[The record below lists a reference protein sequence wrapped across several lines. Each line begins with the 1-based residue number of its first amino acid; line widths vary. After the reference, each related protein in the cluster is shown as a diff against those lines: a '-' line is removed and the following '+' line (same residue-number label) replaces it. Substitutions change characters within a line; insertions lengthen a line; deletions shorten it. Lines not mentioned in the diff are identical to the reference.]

1 MSACNGILTGMKQSS
16 LDLNLSTKKTR
27 KQELLA
33 QMDLVVPWAA
43 LVELITPYYPEGKNG
58 RPPFAL
64 ETMLRIHC
72 MQQWYSLSDGAMEDA
87 LYEITSMRL
96 FAKLSLDQAIPD
108 RTTIMNF
115 RHLLEQHQLARQL
128 FDAVNLWLSDAGI
141 MMKQG
146 TLVDATLIEAPCS
159 TKNKRGE
166 RDGEMHQTK
175 KGNQW
180 YFGMKAHI
188 GVDAKSGLTH
198 SLETTSA
205 NEHDL
210 NQVGNLLHGKEAFVF
225 ADAGYQGAE
234 NREELADVK
243 AQWAIAMR
251 PGRLK
256 ELKKH
261 PRKNKAVIAFER
273 LKSSIRAKVE
283 HPFRIIKRQF
293 GFVKARF
300 KGLRKN
306 DNQLAMLFTLV
317 NLFRVDQMI
326 RAWDS
331 CAQKS
336 R

>member
-1 MSACNGILTGMKQSS
+1 
-16 LDLNLSTKKTR
+16 
-27 KQELLA
+27 
-33 QMDLVVPWAA
+33 
-43 LVELITPYYPEGKNG
+43 
-58 RPPFAL
+58 
-64 ETMLRIHC
+64 HC
-72 MQQWYSLSDGAMEDA
+72 MQQWYNLSDGAMEDA
-87 LYEITSMRL
+87 LYEIASMRL

-128 FDAVNLWLSDAGI
+128 FDAINQWLCDAGI

-146 TLVDATLIEAPCS
+146 TLVDA
-159 TKNKRGE
+159 
-166 RDGEMHQTK
+166 
-175 KGNQW
+175 
-180 YFGMKAHI
+180 
-188 GVDAKSGLTH
+188 KSGLTH
-198 SLETTSA
+198 SLETTAA

-210 NQVGNLLHGKEAFVF
+210 NQAGHRLHGEEALVF

-234 NREELADVK
+234 NREALADVK

-251 PGRLK
+251 PGKLK

-261 PRKNKAVIAFER
+261 PRKNKAVMAFEK

-283 HPFRIIKRQF
+283 HPFRLIKRQF
-293 GFVKARF
+293 GFVKARY

-306 DNQLAMLFTLV
+306 DNQLTMLFTLA

-331 CAQKS
+331 GAQKS
-336 R
+336 K

>member
-1 MSACNGILTGMKQSS
+1 MNHQLTFADSEFNGKRR
-16 LDLNLSTKKTR
+16 KTR
-27 KQELLA
+27 KELFLA
-33 QMDLVVPWAA
+33 RMEALLPWAMM
-43 LVELITPYYPEGKNG
+43 LEVIEPVYPKAGNG
-58 RPPFAL
+58 RRPYPL
-64 ETMLRIHC
+64 DTMLRIHC

-128 FDAVNLWLSDAGI
+128 FDTVNLWLSDAGI

-198 SLETTSA
+198 SLETTAA

-210 NQVGNLLHGKEAFVF
+210 NQVGNLLHGEEAFVF

-306 DNQLAMLFTLV
+306 DNQLAMLFTLA

>member
-1 MSACNGILTGMKQSS
+1 MSHQLTFADSEFNGKRR
-16 LDLNLSTKKTR
+16 KTR
-27 KQELLA
+27 KELFLA
-33 QMDLVVPWAA
+33 RMEALLPWAMM
-43 LVELITPYYPEGKNG
+43 LEVIEPVYPKAGNG
-58 RPPFAL
+58 RRPYPL
-64 ETMLRIHC
+64 DTMLRIHC
-72 MQQWYSLSDGAMEDA
+72 MQQWYNLSDGAMEDV
-87 LYEITSMRL
+87 LYEIASMRL

-128 FDAVNLWLSDAGI
+128 FDAVNQWLSDAGI

-166 RDGEMHQTK
+166 RDGEMHQTN

-198 SLETTSA
+198 SLEITAA

-210 NQVGNLLHGKEAFVF
+210 NQVGNLLHGAEAFVF

-251 PGRLK
+251 PGRLN

-283 HPFRIIKRQF
+283 HPFRLIKRLF

-306 DNQLAMLFTLV
+306 DNQLAMLFTLA

-331 CAQKS
+331 SAQKS

>member
-1 MSACNGILTGMKQSS
+1 MNHQLTFADSEFNGKRR
-16 LDLNLSTKKTR
+16 KTR
-27 KQELLA
+27 KELFLA
-33 QMDLVVPWAA
+33 RMEVLLPWAMM
-43 LVELITPYYPEGKNG
+43 LEVIEPVYPKAGNG
-58 RPPFAL
+58 RRPYPL
-64 ETMLRIHC
+64 DTMLRIHC

-210 NQVGNLLHGKEAFVF
+210 NQVGNLLHGEEAFVF

-306 DNQLAMLFTLV
+306 DNQLAMLFTLA

>member
-1 MSACNGILTGMKQSS
+1 MNHELTFADSEFNGKRR
-16 LDLNLSTKKTR
+16 KTR
-27 KQELLA
+27 KELFLA
-33 QMDLVVPWAA
+33 RMEALLPWAMM
-43 LVELITPYYPEGKNG
+43 LEVIEPVYPKAGNG
-58 RPPFAL
+58 RRPYPL
-64 ETMLRIHC
+64 DTMLRIHC

-198 SLETTSA
+198 SLKTTAA

-210 NQVGNLLHGKEAFVF
+210 NQVGNLLHGEEAFVF

-306 DNQLAMLFTLV
+306 DNQLAMLFTLA

-331 CAQKS
+331 CAKKS

>member
-1 MSACNGILTGMKQSS
+1 MNHQLTFADSEFSGKRR
-16 LDLNLSTKKTR
+16 KTR
-27 KQELLA
+27 KELFLA
-33 QMDLVVPWAA
+33 RMEALLPWAMMLA
-43 LVELITPYYPEGKNG
+43 VIEPVYPKAGNG
-58 RPPFAL
+58 RRPYPL
-64 ETMLRIHC
+64 DTMLRIHC

-87 LYEITSMRL
+87 LYEIASMRL

-115 RHLLEQHQLARQL
+115 RHLLEQHRLARQL
-128 FDAVNLWLSDAGI
+128 FDTVNQWLSDAGI

-198 SLETTSA
+198 SLETTAA

-210 NQVGNLLHGKEAFVF
+210 NQVGNLLHGEEAFVF

-261 PRKNKAVIAFER
+261 PHKNKAVIAFER

-306 DNQLAMLFTLV
+306 DNQLAMLFTLA

>member
-1 MSACNGILTGMKQSS
+1 MNHQLTFADSEFNGKRR
-16 LDLNLSTKKTR
+16 KTR
-27 KQELLA
+27 KELFLA
-33 QMDLVVPWAA
+33 RMEALLPWAMM
-43 LVELITPYYPEGKNG
+43 LEVIEPVYPKAGNG
-58 RPPFAL
+58 RRPYPL
-64 ETMLRIHC
+64 DTMLRIHC

-198 SLETTSA
+198 SLKTTAA

-210 NQVGNLLHGKEAFVF
+210 NQVGNLLHGEEAFVF

-306 DNQLAMLFTLV
+306 DNQLAMLFTLA

>member
-1 MSACNGILTGMKQSS
+1 MNHQLTFADSEFNGKRR
-16 LDLNLSTKKTR
+16 KTR
-27 KQELLA
+27 KELFLA
-33 QMDLVVPWAA
+33 RMEALLPWAMM
-43 LVELITPYYPEGKNG
+43 LEVIEPVYPKAGNG
-58 RPPFAL
+58 RRPYPL
-64 ETMLRIHC
+64 DTMLRIHC

-146 TLVDATLIEAPCS
+146 TLDDATLIEAPCS

-198 SLETTSA
+198 SLKTTAA

-210 NQVGNLLHGKEAFVF
+210 NQVGNLLHGEEAFVF

-306 DNQLAMLFTLV
+306 DNQLAMLFTLA

>member
-1 MSACNGILTGMKQSS
+1 MKQQTFSDIEYANRRRKTKREAF
-16 LDLNLSTKKTR
+16 LDSMETII
-27 KQELLA
+27 
-33 QMDLVVPWAA
+33 PWKDWVDMIRPFYHA
-43 LVELITPYYPEGKNG
+43 GKRG
-58 RPPFAL
+58 RRPIDI
-64 ETMLRIHC
+64 ETMLRMYL
-72 MQQWYSLSDGAMEDA
+72 MQNWFNLSDVGIEDA
-87 LYEITSMRL
+87 IYDSYAMRKFMRL
-96 FAKLSLDQAIPD
+96 DFLKQQVPD
-108 RTTIMNF
+108 STTLLHF
-115 RHLLEQHQLARQL
+115 RHLIEEHHIGEKIFNDVTQRL
-128 FDAVNLWLSDAGI
+128 DAAGLI
-141 MMKQG
+141 MHGG
-146 TLVDATLIEAPCS
+146 TIVDATIISAPSS
-159 TKNKRGE
+159 TKNQTGE
-166 RDGEMHQTK
+166 RDPEMHQTK

-198 SLETTSA
+198 SLETTAA

-210 NQVGNLLHGKEAFVF
+210 NQVGNLLHGEEAFVF

-306 DNQLAMLFTLV
+306 DNQLAMLFTLA

>member
-1 MSACNGILTGMKQSS
+1 MNHQLTFADSEFNGKRR
-16 LDLNLSTKKTR
+16 KTR
-27 KQELLA
+27 KELFLA
-33 QMDLVVPWAA
+33 RMEALLPWATM
-43 LVELITPYYPEGKNG
+43 LEVIEPVYPKAGNG
-58 RPPFAL
+58 RRPYPL
-64 ETMLRIHC
+64 DTMLRIHC

-87 LYEITSMRL
+87 LYEIASMRL

-115 RHLLEQHQLARQL
+115 RHLLEQHRLARQL
-128 FDAVNLWLSDAGI
+128 FDAVNQWLSDAGI

-198 SLETTSA
+198 SLETTAA

-210 NQVGNLLHGKEAFVF
+210 NQVGNLLHGEEAFVF

-234 NREELADVK
+234 HREELADVK

-306 DNQLAMLFTLV
+306 DNQLAMLFTLA

>member
-1 MSACNGILTGMKQSS
+1 MSHQFTFADSEFNGKRR
-16 LDLNLSTKKTR
+16 KTR
-27 KQELLA
+27 KELFLA
-33 QMDLVVPWAA
+33 RMEALLPWAMM
-43 LVELITPYYPEGKNG
+43 LEVIEPVYPKAGNG
-58 RPPFAL
+58 RRPYPL
-64 ETMLRIHC
+64 DTMLRIHC

-87 LYEITSMRL
+87 LYEIASMRL

-198 SLETTSA
+198 SLKTTAA

-210 NQVGNLLHGKEAFVF
+210 NQVGNLLHGEEAFVF

-306 DNQLAMLFTLV
+306 DNQLAMLFTLA

-331 CAQKS
+331 CAKKS

>member
-1 MSACNGILTGMKQSS
+1 MNHQLTFADSEFNGKRR
-16 LDLNLSTKKTR
+16 KTR
-27 KQELLA
+27 KELFLA
-33 QMDLVVPWAA
+33 RMEALLPWAMM
-43 LVELITPYYPEGKNG
+43 LEVIEPVYPKAGNG
-58 RPPFAL
+58 RRPYPL
-64 ETMLRIHC
+64 DTMLRIHC

-87 LYEITSMRL
+87 LYEIASMRL

-115 RHLLEQHQLARQL
+115 RHLLEQHRLARQL
-128 FDAVNLWLSDAGI
+128 FDAVNQWLSDAGI

-166 RDGEMHQTK
+166 RDSEMHQTK

-198 SLETTSA
+198 SLETTAA

-210 NQVGNLLHGKEAFVF
+210 NQVGNLLHGEEAFVF

-234 NREELADVK
+234 SREELADVK

-251 PGRLK
+251 PGRLR

-306 DNQLAMLFTLV
+306 DNQLAMLFTLA

-331 CAQKS
+331 CAKKS

>member
-1 MSACNGILTGMKQSS
+1 MNHQLTFADSEFNGKRS
-16 LDLNLSTKKTR
+16 KTR
-27 KQELLA
+27 KELFLA
-33 QMDLVVPWAA
+33 RMEALLPWAIM
-43 LVELITPYYPEGKNG
+43 LEVIEPVYPKAGNG
-58 RPPFAL
+58 RRPYPL
-64 ETMLRIHC
+64 DTMLRIHC

-115 RHLLEQHQLARQL
+115 RHLLEQHRLALQL
-128 FDAVNLWLSDAGI
+128 FDAVNQWFFDAGI
-141 MMKQG
+141 MMKKG

-175 KGNQW
+175 KRNQW

-198 SLETTSA
+198 SLETTVA

-210 NQVGNLLHGKEAFVF
+210 NQVGNLLHGEEAFVF
-225 ADAGYQGAE
+225 ADAGYRGAE

-251 PGRLK
+251 PGRFK

-283 HPFRIIKRQF
+283 HPFRVIKRQF
-293 GFVKARF
+293 CFVKARF
-300 KGLRKN
+300 KGLSKN
-306 DNQLAMLFTLV
+306 DNQLAMLFTLA

>member
-1 MSACNGILTGMKQSS
+1 MNHQLTFADSEFNGKRR
-16 LDLNLSTKKTR
+16 KTR
-27 KQELLA
+27 KELFLA
-33 QMDLVVPWAA
+33 RMEALLPWAMM
-43 LVELITPYYPEGKNG
+43 LEVIEPVYPKAGNG
-58 RPPFAL
+58 RRPYPL
-64 ETMLRIHC
+64 DTMLRIHC

-87 LYEITSMRL
+87 LYEIALMRL

-115 RHLLEQHQLARQL
+115 RHLLEQHRLARQL

-146 TLVDATLIEAPCS
+146 TLVDATLIEVPCS

-198 SLETTSA
+198 SLETTAA
-205 NEHDL
+205 NVHDL
-210 NQVGNLLHGKEAFVF
+210 NQVGNLLHGEEAFVF

-306 DNQLAMLFTLV
+306 DNQLAMLFTLA

>member
-1 MSACNGILTGMKQSS
+1 MNHQLTFADSEFNGKRR
-16 LDLNLSTKKTR
+16 KTR
-27 KQELLA
+27 KELFLA
-33 QMDLVVPWAA
+33 RMEALLPWAMM
-43 LVELITPYYPEGKNG
+43 LEVIEPVYPKAGNG
-58 RPPFAL
+58 RRPYPL
-64 ETMLRIHC
+64 DTMLRIHC

-198 SLETTSA
+198 SLKTTAA

-210 NQVGNLLHGKEAFVF
+210 NQVGNLLHGEEAFVF

-306 DNQLAMLFTLV
+306 DNQLAMLFTLA

-331 CAQKS
+331 CAKKS

>member
-1 MSACNGILTGMKQSS
+1 MSHQFTFADSEFNGKRR
-16 LDLNLSTKKTR
+16 KTR
-27 KQELLA
+27 KELFLA
-33 QMDLVVPWAA
+33 RMEALLPWAMM
-43 LVELITPYYPEGKNG
+43 LEVIEPVYPKAGNG
-58 RPPFAL
+58 RRPYPL
-64 ETMLRIHC
+64 DTMLRIHC

-87 LYEITSMRL
+87 LYEIASMRL

-198 SLETTSA
+198 SLETTAA

-210 NQVGNLLHGKEAFVF
+210 NQVGNLLHGEEAFVF

-261 PRKNKAVIAFER
+261 PHKNKAVIAFER

-331 CAQKS
+331 CAKKS

>member
-1 MSACNGILTGMKQSS
+1 MDHQLTFADSEFNGKRR
-16 LDLNLSTKKTR
+16 KTR
-27 KQELLA
+27 KELFLA
-33 QMDLVVPWAA
+33 RMEALLPWAIM
-43 LVELITPYYPEGKNG
+43 LEVIEPVYPKAGNG
-58 RPPFAL
+58 RRPYPL
-64 ETMLRIHC
+64 DTMLRIHC

-128 FDAVNLWLSDAGI
+128 FDAVNQWLSDAGI

-159 TKNKRGE
+159 TKNKR
-166 RDGEMHQTK
+166 DGEMLQTK

-198 SLETTSA
+198 SLETTAA

-210 NQVGNLLHGKEAFVF
+210 NQVGNLLHGEEAFVF

-306 DNQLAMLFTLV
+306 DNQLAMLFTLA

-331 CAQKS
+331 CAPKS

>member
-1 MSACNGILTGMKQSS
+1 MNHQLTFEDSEFNGKRR
-16 LDLNLSTKKTR
+16 KTR
-27 KQELLA
+27 KELFLA
-33 QMDLVVPWAA
+33 RMEALLPWA
-43 LVELITPYYPEGKNG
+43 LMLEVIESVYPKAGNG
-58 RPPFAL
+58 RRPYPL
-64 ETMLRIHC
+64 DTMLRIHC

-115 RHLLEQHQLARQL
+115 RHLLEQRRLARQL
-128 FDAVNLWLSDAGI
+128 FDSVNQWLSDAGI

-146 TLVDATLIEAPCS
+146 TLVDASLIEAPCS

-198 SLETTSA
+198 SLETTAA
-205 NEHDL
+205 NEHGF

-243 AQWAIAMR
+243 AQWAIAM
-251 PGRLK
+251 PHK

-261 PRKNKAVIAFER
+261 PRKNKAVIASER

-283 HPFRIIKRQF
+283 LPFRIIKRQF

-306 DNQLAMLFTLV
+306 DNQLAMLFTLA

>member
-1 MSACNGILTGMKQSS
+1 MNHQLTFADSEFNGKRR
-16 LDLNLSTKKTR
+16 KTR
-27 KQELLA
+27 KELFLA
-33 QMDLVVPWAA
+33 RMEALLPWAMM
-43 LVELITPYYPEGKNG
+43 LEVIEPVYPKAGNG
-58 RPPFAL
+58 RRPYPL
-64 ETMLRIHC
+64 DTMLRIHC

-198 SLETTSA
+198 SLETTAA

-210 NQVGNLLHGKEAFVF
+210 NQVGNLLHGKEEFVF

-306 DNQLAMLFTLV
+306 DNQLAMLFTLA

>member
-1 MSACNGILTGMKQSS
+1 MMLEVIEPVYPKAGHGRCPYS
-16 LDLNLSTKKTR
+16 LDT
-27 KQELLA
+27 
-33 QMDLVVPWAA
+33 V
-43 LVELITPYYPEGKNG
+43 
-58 RPPFAL
+58 
-64 ETMLRIHC
+64 LRIHC

-146 TLVDATLIEAPCS
+146 SLVDATLIEAPCS

-198 SLETTSA
+198 SLETTAA

-210 NQVGNLLHGKEAFVF
+210 NQVGNLLHGEEAFVF
-225 ADAGYQGAE
+225 ADAGYLGAE
-234 NREELADVK
+234 NREELSDVK

-283 HPFRIIKRQF
+283 HPFRIIKCQF

-306 DNQLAMLFTLV
+306 DNQLAMLFTLA

>member
-1 MSACNGILTGMKQSS
+1 MNHQLTFADSEFNGKRR
-16 LDLNLSTKKTR
+16 KTR
-27 KQELLA
+27 KELFLA
-33 QMDLVVPWAA
+33 RMEALLPWAMM
-43 LVELITPYYPEGKNG
+43 LEVIEPVYPKAGNG
-58 RPPFAL
+58 RRPYPL
-64 ETMLRIHC
+64 DTMLRIHC

-175 KGNQW
+175 KGKQW

-198 SLETTSA
+198 SLKTTAA

-210 NQVGNLLHGKEAFVF
+210 NQVGNLLHGEEAFVF

-306 DNQLAMLFTLV
+306 DNQLAMLFTLA

>member
-1 MSACNGILTGMKQSS
+1 MNHQLTFADSEFNGKRR
-16 LDLNLSTKKTR
+16 KTR
-27 KQELLA
+27 KELFLA
-33 QMDLVVPWAA
+33 RMEALLPWAMM
-43 LVELITPYYPEGKNG
+43 LEVIEPVYPKAGNG
-58 RPPFAL
+58 RRPYPL
-64 ETMLRIHC
+64 DTMLRIHC

-115 RHLLEQHQLARQL
+115 RHLLEQHRLARQL
-128 FDAVNLWLSDAGI
+128 FDTVNQWLSDAGI

-198 SLETTSA
+198 SLETTAA

-210 NQVGNLLHGKEAFVF
+210 NQVGNLLHGEEAFVF

-261 PRKNKAVIAFER
+261 PHKNKAVIAFER

-306 DNQLAMLFTLV
+306 DNQLAMLFTLA